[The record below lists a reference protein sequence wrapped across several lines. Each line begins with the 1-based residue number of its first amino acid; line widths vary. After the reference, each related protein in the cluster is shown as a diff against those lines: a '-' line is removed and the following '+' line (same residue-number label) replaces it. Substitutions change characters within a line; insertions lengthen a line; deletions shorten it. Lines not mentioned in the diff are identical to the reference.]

1 MPILYGNAFHS
12 LNSLNNK
19 ALISNFEDKPV
30 EPNFPKLQLSEE
42 KYKKM
47 LFNFA
52 HSSLTNIIRCFTS
65 KHINKLYMN
74 YAACEDSE
82 TQFSF
87 ENNTSIFKFIN
98 SNFLTIYGINL
109 DLDLFLCHLLIA
121 KSVLNYHISIIDR
134 FSSELFRFENL
145 EKKDKI
151 SHFEGFM
158 ALFLLNELR

>member
-1 MPILYGNAFHS
+1 MQTDFLKY
-12 LNSLNNK
+12 
-19 ALISNFEDKPV
+19 
-30 EPNFPKLQLSEE
+30 QLSEE

-47 LFNFA
+47 LSNFA
-52 HSSLTNIIRCFTS
+52 HSSLSDIIRCFTS
-65 KHINKLYMN
+65 KHINNLYKK

-87 ENNTSIFKFIN
+87 EKNTSIFKFIH
-98 SNFLTIYGINL
+98 STFLTIYSINL

-121 KSVLNYHISIIDR
+121 KSVLKYHVSIIDR
-134 FSSELFRFENL
+134 FSAELFRFENL
-145 EKKDKI
+145 EKKEKI